1 LGGLSQREVAQ
12 YVELEASEI
21 ASSELVAGLHA
32 ETKGNPFFLSEIV
45 RLLALEGLPTEPTA
59 EVRVGIP
66 QSVRDVISR
75 RLNYLSGDCNRVL
88 VLAAVIGREFALDA
102 LARMGDVSEEQ
113 LLDVLDEA
121 IAAGVVS
128 EVPGGRARLRFAH
141 VLIRDTLYDELRSAR
156 RTRHTASR

>member
-59 EVRVGIP
+59 EVRVG
-66 QSVRDVISR
+66 SR
-75 RLNYLSGDCNRVL
+75 RASVTS
-88 VLAAVIGREFALDA
+88 LAAGSITSQG
-102 LARMGDVSEEQ
+102 
-113 LLDVLDEA
+113 
-121 IAAGVVS
+121 IATGCWCS
-128 EVPGGRARLRFAH
+128 PR
-141 VLIRDTLYDELRSAR
+141 
-156 RTRHTASR
+156 